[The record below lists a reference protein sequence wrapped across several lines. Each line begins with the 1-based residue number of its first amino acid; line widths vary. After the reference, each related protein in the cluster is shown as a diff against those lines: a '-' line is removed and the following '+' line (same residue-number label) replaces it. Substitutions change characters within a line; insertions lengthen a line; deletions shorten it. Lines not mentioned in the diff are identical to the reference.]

1 MTEEEKLVNEFFE
14 GFRIEEI
21 EAKYYTCLIEQN
33 RVRRE
38 FNYTYQALNTT
49 NTTLKDELFPEWELS
64 VLNVTSIVSDEFTDS
79 W

>member
-1 MTEEEKLVNEFFE
+1 MRGKKNFISASMIILLTFVILVAKAQLSEEEQNELTEEEKLVNEFFE

-38 FNYTYQALNTT
+38 FNYT
-49 NTTLKDELFPEWELS
+49 F
-64 VLNVTSIVSDEFTDS
+64 
-79 W
+79 